1 MLTLEQIKQQLQ
13 DRRLQMISDT
23 TGIHY
28 NTLKTIRD
36 DANPNPTYRVIEQL
50 SAYLEG
56 SASTGDS
63 ESK

>member
-1 MLTLEQIKQQLQ
+1 MLTLEQMRQQLQ
-13 DRRLQMISDT
+13 DRRLQMIADA

-28 NTLKTIRD
+28 NTLRIIRD
-36 DANPNPTYRVIEQL
+36 EPDANPTYKIIEQL

-56 SASTGDS
+56 TLDKDES